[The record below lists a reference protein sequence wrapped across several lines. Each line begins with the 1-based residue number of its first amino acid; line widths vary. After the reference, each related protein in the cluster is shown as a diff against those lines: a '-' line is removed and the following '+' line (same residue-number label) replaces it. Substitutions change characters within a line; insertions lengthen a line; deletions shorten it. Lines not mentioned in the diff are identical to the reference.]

1 LQRLI
6 LRQGVEQLLHRL
18 ALLLQQLPGNVE
30 GREAT
35 GTQTNIQCQWLN
47 MIYMI
52 YIYDIYIYMIYIYDI
67 YIYYI
72 IIYIGVFKLAI
83 TVYVYIY
90 NIVEMIGHII
100 SLLYSYICIILMYM
114 I

>member
-1 LQRLI
+1 MDPYGSSLWINTNHFWRHQLFSNPQVLQRLI

-52 YIYDIYIYMIYIYDI
+52 YIYDIYIYDI
-67 YIYYI
+67 YIYISI
-72 IIYIGVFKLAI
+72 I
-83 TVYVYIY
+83 
-90 NIVEMIGHII
+90 
-100 SLLYSYICIILMYM
+100 
-114 I
+114 